1 MRWALCLAGFLA
13 GAMLLPA
20 APAGAQNQIYR
31 DYADDGQINPCN
43 YSRGQLERGLEGL
56 PPDLEQYAPE
66 VGDQLRRPCQRG
78 GSAAAP
84 SPEDEEN
91 APGAAGGGG
100 GGPPRAIDIPRPPA
114 PRPGER
120 RAIDAPL
127 PAFSATPKGPDA
139 PGWLVALLVLIGL
152 GGGGALLASRYAG
165 VGYADVVGPLRARF
179 SR

>member
-1 MRWALCLAGFLA
+1 MRRALCLAGFLA

-43 YSRGQLERGLEGL
+43 YSRGQLQRGLKGL
-56 PPDLEQYAPE
+56 PPDLEQYAPGI
-66 VGDQLRRPCQRG
+66 GDQLRRPCQRG
-78 GSAAAP
+78 GSAPAAT
-84 SPEDEEN
+84 PEEGED
-91 APGAAGGGG
+91 APAAAGGGAA
-100 GGPPRAIDIPRPPA
+100 PPPGIDIPRPPA
-114 PRPGER
+114 PRAGER
-120 RAIDAPL
+120 EAIDAPV

-165 VGYADVVGPLRARF
+165 VGYADVVDPLRARF